1 MMQEKQERQHKIE
14 EIIRGYEIE
23 NQEMLLKRLQG
34 QGFHVN
40 QSTLSRDLKE
50 MRIGRVLNARGEYV
64 YAMPNDHVKEAMR
77 IRLDRDAAR
86 GCISYE
92 YSGSI
97 GVLKTLPS
105 YAQMVALAI
114 DKLGLPEIVGTLAGD
129 DTILIMPRDGYDRQS
144 VKQSLLRY
152 IPELKEKEA

>member
-1 MMQEKQERQHKIE
+1 MQEKKQRQKKIE
-14 EIIRGYEIE
+14 EIIRGREIE
-23 NQEMLLKRLQG
+23 NQEMLLKRLQE

-64 YAMPNDHVKEAMR
+64 YAVPNEEIKDALR
-77 IRLDRDAAR
+77 IRLDQDAAR
-86 GCISYE
+86 GCVSYE
-92 YSGSI
+92 FSGSI

-114 DKLGLPEIVGTLAGD
+114 DKLDLPEIVGTLAGD
-129 DTILIMPRDGYDRQS
+129 DTILVLPRDGYDRQS

-152 IPELKEKEA
+152 IPELKEKQT